1 MNVLSKKIILLA
13 GASGYIGSAVFDELH
28 LREYIVVRIGR
39 KLKPIN
45 TQGANSDIT
54 LDMDLGNTF
63 CEKKLKE
70 MLPSCF
76 AVISCLG
83 SREGKLVDSWNVEFL
98 ANKNLLNYATSVG
111 CERFVL
117 LSAICVQKPKLEFQ
131 KAKLAFEALLI
142 SSKLIYSIVRPT
154 AFFKSLS
161 GQINRVRSGKPFIV
175 FDSGEKTSCKP
186 ISRADLARYICECLT
201 NTSREK
207 KILPIGG
214 PGPAVTPNDQADLLF
229 KNTKHKKKIRRVPS
243 WIFLLFAFLLTP
255 FCFLSTKLANLREFM
270 RIAHFYA
277 TESMLVWDE
286 QAKKYSDQKTL
297 ETGFDKLEDFYKEQ
311 FQDINKKIS
320 MADKRIFR

>member
-1 MNVLSKKIILLA
+1 MNKGKTILLA
-13 GASGYIGSAVFDELH
+13 GATGYIGKAVLAELR
-28 LREYIVVRIGR
+28 LRKYSVVCIGR
-39 KLKPIN
+39 NMKDIAVDGTTSNMVLDIDLV
-45 TQGANSDIT
+45 NS
-54 LDMDLGNTF
+54 F
-63 CEKKLKE
+63 SEKKLQE
-70 MLPSCF
+70 LLPSCT

-83 SREGKLVDSWNVEFL
+83 SREGGLKDSWDVEFI
-98 ANKNLLNYATSVG
+98 ANKNLLNYATLIG
-111 CERFVL
+111 CNRFIL

-131 KAKLAFEALLI
+131 KAKLAFEKLLI

-229 KNTKHKKKIRRVPS
+229 KNTKRKKKIRRVPS

-255 FCFLSTKLANLREFM
+255 FCFLSIKLANLREFM

-311 FQDINKKIS
+311 FQDINKKIP
-320 MADKRIFR
+320 MADRRIFR